1 MTEHEAYEW
10 LLEQRLL
17 KEAGHLEPDKIRSL
31 NAEIPGWDQPVSD
44 QEGGYVINCDN
55 PALHRA
61 FETWWNATGMPG
73 APLTFQAIRAAAR
86 HNIDLRTK
94 RDRSSPISSGEHNSA
109 AETGTDSAT
118 LTIRTNREHGE
129 ADLIFRPVSANR
141 MEHLHSTVISEV
153 DGVRVKRGAKDSVVA
168 IRKRDFPDVVQRL
181 AAYYERIGIQV
192 TIE

>member
-1 MTEHEAYEW
+1 MTEQEAYEW

-17 KEAGHLEPDKIRSL
+17 NEAGQLEPDKIRNL

-73 APLTFQAIRAAAR
+73 APLTFQAIRTAAR

-94 RDRSSPISSGEHNSA
+94 RDHASLISSREHNSA
-109 AETGTDSAT
+109 AETGTGPAK
-118 LTIRTNREHGE
+118 LTIRTNRKHGE
-129 ADLIFRPVSANR
+129 ADLIFRPASANR
-141 MEHLHSTVISEV
+141 MEHLHGTVIPEV
-153 DGVRVKRGAKDSVVA
+153 DGVRVKRGVKDSVVA
-168 IRKRDFPDVVQRL
+168 IRRRDFPDVVQRL
-181 AAYYERIGIQV
+181 AAYYESIGIQV